1 MWCDLNLICWAV
13 HFSIGRISDGPK
25 PLILDEDVDVA
36 EERERIYESEKT
48 NDILR
53 IRDLSKVRRLAF
65 QTMTHHGQWKK
76 MPRLMVQSK
85 VKTRKYIQHPPY
97 FVLTLS
103 WQTYTGTIIPAVDR
117 ICVGVSP
124 GEVCVVKPIQFTPR
138 RKQSGHF
145 TVHSSCFILIL
156 CSALVSW
163 GLMEQ
168 GRPQRLRCWLETLTS
183 PLERPQSLV
192 TG

>member
-1 MWCDLNLICWAV
+1 MWQ
-13 HFSIGRISDGPK
+13 K
-25 PLILDEDVDVA
+25 K
-36 EERERIYESEKT
+36 ERECMRVKRQMTFCEYETCPRWDVWLFKLWPSWTVE
-48 NDILR
+48 
-53 IRDLSKVRRLAF
+53 
-65 QTMTHHGQWKK
+65 K

-85 VKTRKYIQHPPY
+85 VKKSNIQHLPY

-103 WQTYTGTIIPAVDR
+103 CQTYTGTIIPAVDR

-124 GEVCVVKPIQFTPR
+124 GEVCVVKPIQFTPQ

>member
-1 MWCDLNLICWAV
+1 MWLEFDLLSCSFFNCQDIWLPKAPYFGRRCRCGRRKRANLWEWKDKWHSTNTRPV
-13 HFSIGRISDGPK
+13 QGETFGFSNYDPSWTVEKNAKIDGSVK
-25 PLILDEDVDVA
+25 
-36 EERERIYESEKT
+36 
-48 NDILR
+48 
-53 IRDLSKVRRLAF
+53 SKN
-65 QTMTHHGQWKK
+65 K
-76 MPRLMVQSK
+76 
-85 VKTRKYIQHPPY
+85 KYIQHLPY

-103 WQTYTGTIIPAVDR
+103 CQTYTGTIIPAVDR

-124 GEVCVVKPIQFTPR
+124 GEVCVVKPIQFTPQ

>member
-1 MWCDLNLICWAV
+1 MWYDLNLICWAV
-13 HFSIGRISDGPK
+13 HFSIGRISDCPK

-36 EERERIYESEKT
+36 EERERMYESEKT

-53 IRDLSKVRRLAF
+53 IRDLSKVRCLAF
-65 QTMTHHGQWKK
+65 QTMTVMDSGKNAK
-76 MPRLMVQSK
+76 IDGSVKSK
-85 VKTRKYIQHPPY
+85 EKVYIQHLPY

-103 WQTYTGTIIPAVDR
+103 CQTYTGTIIPAVDR

-124 GEVCVVKPIQFTPR
+124 GEVCVVKPIQFTPQ